1 MDEPQPRRTISPG
14 LKLLIE
20 LGPLVA
26 FFITQRKWDIF
37 WATGVFM
44 VAISI
49 SLVASRRLERRWP
62 TMPLVTAVFV
72 LILGGLTL
80 YLQDATFI
88 KLKPTI
94 VNLLFAGILLGG
106 LAAGRLFLKVVFEGA
121 FQLEDL
127 GWRVL
132 TVRFGVFFVFLAG
145 LNEVVW
151 RNFSEDAW
159 VNFKVFGIMPLTLV
173 FMLAQAKLLER
184 HAIEPEV
191 EAQAQAQAQ
200 DQDQD
205 QDQEHTP

>member
-1 MDEPQPRRTISPG
+1 MDEPEPRRTISPG

-80 YLQDATFI
+80 YLKDATFI

-94 VNLLFAGILLGG
+94 VNLLFAAILLGG

-127 GWRVL
+127 GWRIL
-132 TVRFGVFFVFLAG
+132 TVRFGLFFVFLAG
-145 LNEVVW
+145 VNEVVW
-151 RNFSEDAW
+151 RNFSEDTW
-159 VNFKVFGIMPLTLV
+159 VSFKVFGIMPLTLV

-184 HAIEPEV
+184 HAIEPDAE
-191 EAQAQAQAQ
+191 AQ
-200 DQDQD
+200 DQ
-205 QDQEHTP
+205 ESAP

>member
-1 MDEPQPRRTISPG
+1 MDDSKPRPTISPG

-26 FFITQRKWDIF
+26 FFITQRVRDIF

-49 SLVASRRLERRWP
+49 SLIASRRLERRWP
-62 TMPLVTAVFV
+62 TMPLVTAFFV
-72 LILGGLTL
+72 LTLGGLTL

-94 VNLLFAGILLGG
+94 VNLLFATILLGG
-106 LAAGRLFLKVVFEGA
+106 LAAGRLFLKVVFESA

-127 GWRVL
+127 GWRIL
-132 TVRFGVFFVFLAG
+132 TVRFGIFFVFLAG
-145 LNEVVW
+145 LNEIVW

-173 FMLAQAKLLER
+173 FMLAQSKLLER
-184 HAIEPEV
+184 HALEPDTET
-191 EAQAQAQAQ
+191 Q
-200 DQDQD
+200 DK
-205 QDQEHTP
+205 ETAP

>member
-1 MDEPQPRRTISPG
+1 MDEPEPRPTISPG
-14 LKLLIE
+14 LKLVIE

-26 FFITQRKWDIF
+26 FFITQRKLDIF

-49 SLVASRRLERRWP
+49 SLVASRRLEKRWP
-62 TMPLVTAVFV
+62 TMPLVTAGFV

-80 YLQDATFI
+80 YLKDATFI

-106 LAAGRLFLKVVFEGA
+106 LAAGRLFLKVVFESA

-127 GWRVL
+127 GWRIL

-173 FMLAQAKLLER
+173 FMLAQARLLAR
-184 HAIEPEV
+184 HAIEPEA
-191 EAQAQAQAQ
+191 EAQ
-200 DQDQD
+200 DQ
-205 QDQEHTP
+205 ESAP